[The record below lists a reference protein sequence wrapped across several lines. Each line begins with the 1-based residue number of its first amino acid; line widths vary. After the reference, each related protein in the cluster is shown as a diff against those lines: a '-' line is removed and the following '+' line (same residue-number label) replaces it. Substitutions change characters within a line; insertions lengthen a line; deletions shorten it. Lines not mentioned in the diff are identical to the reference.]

1 MGVSTPIKTLRIFN
15 SIRNSGVFTWNNRV
29 LLVEVVALF
38 DDRMTSRN
46 LTPTQESVLET
57 IEAEDIDFLRL
68 QFTDIL
74 GVVKNVSVPARQT
87 EKAFREGIYFDGSS
101 IEGFVRIQ
109 ESDMR
114 LIPDP
119 ATFAILPWRTNDQ
132 SAAARMICDV
142 VDTST
147 GEPFAGDPRHVLKGA
162 LDRAT
167 EMGYAV
173 NAAPEPEFFL
183 FEEDE
188 DGRATTRTNDV
199 GGYFDVAPKDLA
211 SDVRRDIIYG
221 LESMDF
227 EIEASHHEVAE
238 GQHEINFEYDDALA
252 TADNVATFRTV
263 VRAIAAQHDL
273 HATFMPKP
281 IAEINGSGMHTHIS
295 LFTEDG
301 ENAFHDGD
309 DEFDLSG
316 TAHAFLAG
324 VLDHAPAITAIANPT
339 VNSYKRLVPGYEAPV
354 YVAWSDRNRSALIRK
369 PAARV
374 PAASRVELRSPDPS
388 CNPYLALAVIIQ
400 AGLDGIERGLEA
412 PAPVRE
418 NIYEFDENRRA
429 EYGIETLP
437 ANLGEAVD
445 ALEADPVVT
454 GALGEHVV
462 DKFVEAKRREFADYC
477 ISVSEWELDRYLETF

>member
-1 MGVSTPIKTLRIFN
+1 
-15 SIRNSGVFTWNNRV
+15 
-29 LLVEVVALF
+29 
-38 DDRMTSRN
+38 MTSGN
-46 LTPTQESVLET
+46 ISDTEQAVLDE
-57 IEAEDIDFLRL
+57 IEEKDVDFLRL

-74 GVVKNVSVPARQT
+74 GTVKNVSVPARQA
-87 EKAFREGIYFDGSS
+87 EKAFAEGIYFDGSS

-114 LIPDP
+114 LVPDP
-119 ATFAILPWRTNDQ
+119 ETFAVLPWRQKED
-132 SAAARMICDV
+132 SAAGRMICDV
-142 VDTST
+142 YDTST
-147 GEPFAGDPRHVLKGA
+147 GEPFEGDPRRVLKNA
-162 LDRAT
+162 IDRAE
-167 EMGYAV
+167 EMGYDV

-188 DGRATTRTNDV
+188 DGYATTETGDH

-221 LESMDF
+221 LEEMGF
-227 EIEASHHEVAE
+227 EIEASHHEVAR
-238 GQHEINFEYDDALA
+238 GQHEINFEYDDALS

-281 IAEINGSGMHTHIS
+281 IPKINGSGMHTHLS

-301 ENAFHDGD
+301 ENAFHDED
-309 DEFDLSG
+309 DEFNLSD
-316 TAHAFLAG
+316 TAHSFLAG
-324 VLDHAPAITAIANPT
+324 ILEHAPAITAVADPT

-374 PAASRVELRSPDPS
+374 PAASRIEARFPDPS
-388 CNPYLALAVIIQ
+388 CNPYLALAALIH
-400 AGLDGIERGLEA
+400 AGLDGIEKDLEC
-412 PAPVRE
+412 PDPVRE
-418 NIYEFDENRRA
+418 NIYEFDEEKRE

-437 ANLGEAVD
+437 SNLGEAVD
-445 ALEADPVVT
+445 ALEEDEVILE
-454 GALGEHVV
+454 ALGEHVGP
-462 DKFVEAKRREFADYC
+462 KFIEAKSQEFEDYLVD
-477 ISVSEWELDRYLETF
+477 VSQWELDRYLETF

>member
-1 MGVSTPIKTLRIFN
+1 
-15 SIRNSGVFTWNNRV
+15 
-29 LLVEVVALF
+29 
-38 DDRMTSRN
+38 MTTGN
-46 LTPTQESVLET
+46 LTTAEESVLET

-74 GVVKNVSVPARQT
+74 GVVKNVSVPARQA

-119 ATFAILPWRTNDQ
+119 ETFAVLPWRTNEQ

-142 VDTST
+142 VNTST
-147 GEPFAGDPRHVLKGA
+147 GEPFEGDPRYVLKQA
-162 LDRAT
+162 LERAD
-167 EMGYAV
+167 EMGYTV

-188 DGRATTRTNDV
+188 EGRATTKTADY

-221 LESMDF
+221 LENMGF
-227 EIEASHHEVAE
+227 EIEASHHEVAR
-238 GQHEINFEYDDALA
+238 GQHEINFEYDDALT

-281 IAEINGSGMHTHIS
+281 IPKINGSGMHTHLS

-301 ENAFHDGD
+301 ENAFHDDD
-309 DEFDLSG
+309 DEFDLSD
-316 TAHAFLAG
+316 TAHSFLAG
-324 VLDHAPAITAIANPT
+324 ILEHAPAITAVANPT

-374 PAASRVELRSPDPS
+374 PAASRIEARFPDPS
-388 CNPYLALAVIIQ
+388 CNPYLALAALVH
-400 AGLDGIERGLEA
+400 AGLDGIEQGLDA
-412 PAPVRE
+412 PDPVRE
-418 NIYEFDENRRA
+418 NIYEFDEQKRE

-437 ANLGEAVD
+437 TNLGEAVD
-445 ALEADPVVT
+445 ALEADDVIQD
-454 GALGEHVV
+454 ALGEHIA
-462 DKFVEAKRREFADYC
+462 DKFVEAKKQEFGEYLVQ
-477 ISVSEWELDRYLETF
+477 VSDWELDRYLETF

>member
-1 MGVSTPIKTLRIFN
+1 MTDEPVSDGGLTEEESDVLKRI
-15 SIRNSGVFTWNNRV
+15 
-29 LLVEVVALF
+29 
-38 DDRMTSRN
+38 DR
-46 LTPTQESVLET
+46 EG
-57 IEAEDIDFLRL
+57 IDFLRL

-74 GVVKNVSVPARQT
+74 GTVKNVSVPADQA
-87 EKAFREGIYFDGSS
+87 EKAFTEGIYFDGSS

-114 LIPDP
+114 LKPD
-119 ATFAILPWRTNDQ
+119 ATTFAVLPWRDT
-132 SAAARMICDV
+132 SARLICDV
-142 VDTST
+142 IDTST
-147 GEPFAGDPRHVLKGA
+147 GEPFAGDPRRVLKNA
-162 LDRAT
+162 LDRAE
-167 EMGYAV
+167 EMGYEV

-188 DGRATTRTNDV
+188 EGRATTDTNDA

-221 LESMDF
+221 LEEMGFD
-227 EIEASHHEVAE
+227 IEASHHEVAE

-281 IAEINGSGMHTHIS
+281 IPKVNGSGMHTHIS
-295 LFTEDG
+295 LFADG
-301 ENAFHDGD
+301 ENAFHDAD
-309 DEFDLSG
+309 DEFDLSEEAKQF
-316 TAHAFLAG
+316 TAGILE
-324 VLDHAPAITAIANPT
+324 HAPALAAVTNPT

-374 PAASRVELRSPDPS
+374 PAASRIEARFPDPS
-388 CNPYLALAVIIQ
+388 CNPYLAFAVLIH
-400 AGLDGIERGLEA
+400 AGLDGIENDLDC
-412 PAPVRE
+412 PDPVRE
-418 NIYEFDENRRA
+418 NIYEFDEEKRE

-437 ANLGEAVD
+437 TNLGEAVD
-445 ALEADPVVT
+445 ALEDDDAVYE
-454 GALGEHVV
+454 ALGSHVGP
-462 DKFVEAKRREFADYC
+462 KFVEAKRAEFADYLVD
-477 ISVSEWELDRYLETF
+477 VSDWEIERYLEKF

>member
-1 MGVSTPIKTLRIFN
+1 MDVKD
-15 SIRNSGVFTWNNRV
+15 
-29 LLVEVVALF
+29 EH
-38 DDRMTSRN
+38 RMTTGN
-46 LTPTQESVLET
+46 LTSTEESVLET
-57 IEAEDIDFLRL
+57 IEHEDIDFLRL

-74 GVVKNVSVPARQT
+74 GVVKNVSVPARQA

-119 ATFAILPWRTNDQ
+119 ETFAILPWRTNEQ
-132 SAAARMICDV
+132 GAAARMICDV

-147 GEPFAGDPRHVLKGA
+147 GEPFAGDPRTVLKGA
-162 LDRAT
+162 LDRAS
-167 EMGYAV
+167 ELGYTV

-183 FEEDE
+183 FEEDDE
-188 DGRATTRTNDV
+188 GRATTRTNDA

-221 LESMDF
+221 LENMGF

-238 GQHEINFEYDDALA
+238 GQHEINFEYDDALS

-281 IAEINGSGMHTHIS
+281 IPRINGSGMHTHLS

-309 DEFDLSG
+309 DEFDLSE
-316 TAHAFLAG
+316 TAHSFLAG
-324 VLDHAPAITAIANPT
+324 ILEHAPAITAIANPT

-374 PAASRVELRSPDPS
+374 PAASRVEARFPDPS
-388 CNPYLALAVIIQ
+388 CNPYLALAALIH
-400 AGLDGIERGLEA
+400 AGLDGIERGLDA
-412 PAPVRE
+412 PDPVRE
-418 NIYEFDENRRA
+418 NIYEFDEAKRE

-437 ANLGEAVD
+437 SNLGEAID
-445 ALEADPVVT
+445 ALEDNEVIK
-454 GALGEHVV
+454 GALGKHVSE
-462 DKFVEAKRREFADYC
+462 KFVEAKRQEFQDYLVD
-477 ISVSEWELDRYLETF
+477 VSQWELDRYLETF